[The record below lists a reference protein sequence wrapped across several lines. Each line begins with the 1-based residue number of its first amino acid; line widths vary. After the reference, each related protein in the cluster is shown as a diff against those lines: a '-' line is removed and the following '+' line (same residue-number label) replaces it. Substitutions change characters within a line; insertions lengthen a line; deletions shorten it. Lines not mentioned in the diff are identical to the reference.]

1 MNLRNCWL
9 RQHNAG
15 HRLHRLHRSFCP
27 AAYLLGVH
35 EQVQYE
41 ARTNLCNLCN
51 LWLHLDE
58 RSESIVF
65 TEAKHL
71 RICGFIL
78 KYSITHI
85 RYFYIP
91 QNEFMARIA
100 LLIFLMSFSIVRA
113 QSIEELDNKGGF
125 KEFKVGDSLNVHKD
139 KIKFTKTLDN
149 ADTKLYL
156 VKERVSVKSYTG
168 EIELEFY
175 KETIQEVIVSFKN
188 SSPADFADLLKSLE
202 TLYGP
207 SEKSKAKSGELARFE
222 KLFTWSGK
230 KINLRM
236 GYDENYK
243 LTEMVFSGHAHDLE
257 KLKSDF

>member
-1 MNLRNCWL
+1 MTRIT
-9 RQHNAG
+9 
-15 HRLHRLHRSFCP
+15 
-27 AAYLLGVH
+27 LLLFL
-35 EQVQYE
+35 
-41 ARTNLCNLCN
+41 AT
-51 LWLHLDE
+51 
-58 RSESIVF
+58 
-65 TEAKHL
+65 
-71 RICGFIL
+71 
-78 KYSITHI
+78 IT
-85 RYFYIP
+85 
-91 QNEFMARIA
+91 
-100 LLIFLMSFSIVRA
+100 LTRA

-125 KEFKVGDSLNVHKD
+125 KEFKIGDSLSVHQD

-175 KETIQEVIVSFKN
+175 KGRVQEVIVSFKT
-188 SSPADFADLLKSLE
+188 SSPKDYDDLLKSLE

-207 SEKSKAKSGELARFE
+207 SEKAKAKSGEVARFE

-230 KINLRM
+230 KVNLRI

-243 LTEMVFSGHAHDLE
+243 LTEMVFSGAHDIE